1 MKRKLQEN
9 VMTSKLRIA
18 AVLGAAAIL
27 TSAIAVPAADA
38 HMRYRHH
45 YGHDYGYND
54 GGDDLAAGIFGFAA
68 GALVGSALSNSY
80 DDNSCY
86 RFRTYNPRTGMYM
99 SYDGWRHC
107 P

>member
-1 MKRKLQEN
+1 
-9 VMTSKLRIA
+9 MTNKLRIG

-38 HMRYRHH
+38 HMRYRH
-45 YGHDYGYND
+45 YGHNYGNHYGYND
-54 GGDDLAAGIFGFAA
+54 GGGDLAAGIFGFAA

-86 RFRTYNPRTGMYM
+86 RFRTYNPQTGMYM
-99 SYDGWRHC
+99 SYNGWRHC